1 MRQLGTI
8 SAMTLNN
15 SKSAQMTISNLA
27 KYARLSLLCGVF
39 VFATLLLFADPEAN
53 ELWLS
58 NFILSKI
65 AAGVFYTVIYQVAKY
80 WDSKNLLPQL

>member
-1 MRQLGTI
+1 
-8 SAMTLNN
+8 MTLNN

-27 KYARLSLLCGVF
+27 KYARLSLLFGVSIL
-39 VFATLLLFADPEAN
+39 ATLLLFIET
-53 ELWLS
+53 ESLS

-65 AAGVFYTVIYQVAKY
+65 AAGVFFLVIYGVAKH

>member
-15 SKSAQMTISNLA
+15 SKSAQQTISNLA

-39 VFATLLLFADPEAN
+39 VLATLLLFADPEAN

-58 NFILSKI
+58 NFILTKI
-65 AAGVFYTVIYQVAKY
+65 AAVVFYTVIYQVAKY
-80 WDSKNLLPQL
+80 WDNKNLLSQL

>member
-1 MRQLGTI
+1 MPNPRTI

-15 SKSAQMTISNLA
+15 SKSAQQTISNLA
-27 KYARLSLLCGVF
+27 KYARLSLLFGVSIL
-39 VFATLLLFADPEAN
+39 ATLLLFIET
-53 ELWLS
+53 ESLS

-65 AAGVFYTVIYQVAKY
+65 AAGVFFLVIYGVAKY